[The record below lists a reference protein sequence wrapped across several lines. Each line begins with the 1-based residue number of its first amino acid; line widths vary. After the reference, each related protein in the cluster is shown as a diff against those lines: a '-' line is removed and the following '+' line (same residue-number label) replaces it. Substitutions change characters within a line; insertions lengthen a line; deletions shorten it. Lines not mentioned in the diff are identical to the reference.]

1 MNRNL
6 WTGKF
11 ILSLSILFGISLV
24 SNMVLSTLTV
34 FAKNLTQVDTYA
46 GLMTTIFTIAAL
58 SVRLFAGMLLDR
70 FNCKKVVVTGL
81 FLMLCSTILFLSCQD
96 IYAALFFRGIQGVGF
111 GISSTGASTYIVK
124 NLDPKY
130 ILEGV
135 GYSSISNGITAVI
148 GPSLGYYLIG
158 VRYDNFT
165 NLFVAV
171 SIMTSVLIG
180 LMIVGKEP
188 VTQINY
194 KSHKIATV
202 PIDMRCLAIPLVL
215 LFLNAL
221 TQSGVVSFIS
231 LYAISLGFGSIGM
244 FFSVNAVGIITSRFF
259 MNRLVRKYGK
269 FTMIALNSLVF
280 SISIFFISRVQT
292 NIQLIVLAFPAG
304 FAMGSIAPIIN
315 TYIVESLPLEKMGLG
330 NAMYYSGLD
339 LGYGLGSFVLG
350 IIALNYSYSHVFLT
364 GAIIQLICCALAL
377 TYHYNAKKNY
387 LTENIS
393 Q

>member
-135 GYSSISNGITAVI
+135 GYSSIANGITAVI

-231 LYAISLGFGSIGM
+231 LYAISLGFGSIGL

-377 TYHYNAKKNY
+377 AYHYNAKKNY

>member
-46 GLMTTIFTIAAL
+46 GLMTTVFTIAAL

-70 FNCKKVVVTGL
+70 FNCKKVVVGGL
-81 FLMLCSTILFLSCQD
+81 FLMLWATILFLFCQD
-96 IYAALFFRGIQGVGF
+96 INAALFFRGIQGVGF

-135 GYSSISNGITAVI
+135 GYSSIANGITAVI

-165 NLFVAV
+165 NLFVV
-171 SIMTSVLIG
+171 SSIVISILMG
-180 LMIVGKEP
+180 LMIIGKEP
-188 VTQINY
+188 ASEGGSKSRKIN
-194 KSHKIATV
+194 SG
-202 PIDMRCLAIPLVL
+202 PINMRCLAVPLVL

-231 LYAISLGFGSIGM
+231 LYAISLGFGSIGL

-259 MNRLVRKYGK
+259 MNRLVRRYGK

-292 NIQLIVLAFPAG
+292 NIQLILLAFPAG

-364 GAIIQLICCALAL
+364 GAIIQLICCVLALA
-377 TYHYNAKKNY
+377 YHYNAKKDY
-387 LTENIS
+387 LTENTS